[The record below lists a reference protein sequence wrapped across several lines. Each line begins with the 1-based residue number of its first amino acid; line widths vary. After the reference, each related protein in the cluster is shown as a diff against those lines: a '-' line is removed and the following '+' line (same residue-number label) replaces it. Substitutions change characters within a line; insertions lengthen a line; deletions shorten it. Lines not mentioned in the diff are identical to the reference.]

1 MKPKVEKR
9 CWDWFTLIIQ
19 VLLIVWFI
27 VVYVQ
32 MCHYR
37 SAAMTCTHLCK
48 RDQMKKERAFAKK
61 ERTSKVEDTLTEE
74 K

>member
-1 MKPKVEKR
+1 
-9 CWDWFTLIIQ
+9 
-19 VLLIVWFI
+19 
-27 VVYVQ
+27 

-48 RDQMKKERAFAKK
+48 RDQMKKERAFVKK

-74 K
+74 KGKEK